1 MKLLWL
7 IYKFIF
13 KRLARLEPWLIYTS
27 IGLLVILGFTT
38 PLTSFVLK
46 KIIETIEYCF
56 DSTLSSYHS
65 GFLIFF
71 CTLYLMLI
79 GLREIASICRSTLFH
94 LIGLELTFDIQ
105 AQILEKIKKIS
116 YKTFFTQKFQDLY
129 SNVLKNSSTECFKLA
144 TTTVNLLVAIIEAV
158 SVMVILICF
167 KLEIVLILTLCS
179 FPALLIK
186 CKTQNEFIDTCNA
199 NTKLERKNSYWFNV
213 LTDKTYLKEIRLFDL
228 ENKFCQK
235 RKFNFDNIL
244 LNWKTFGKRE
254 AKKIIL
260 SQVISSLGILISVC
274 YIIHIT
280 LNKLIGISDFVF
292 YSGIILSFQ
301 AACGQFVFQMSES
314 YKSTLFIKQLFE
326 FLALDEN
333 ITKTLLSSI
342 KVKKH
347 KCYTIEFHDVTFRYP
362 ECQKNALHNVNFKI
376 KSGEKV
382 SIVGENG
389 CGKST
394 LINLL
399 LRHYVPTSGYISLNG
414 INIQKY
420 DLVEYRKMFSGIY
433 QDFQK
438 FAVPVNEFIAF
449 GNKSHVHDFKKLK
462 LATQKTL
469 INNLLENLPQKYE
482 TLLTQLFEPNG
493 LELSGGQWQR
503 LAVSRAFFSDAPIL
517 IFDEPTS
524 ALDAIS
530 EAKIYKELSKIK
542 NKLTIL
548 ISHRM
553 YTLKHSDKIIYMA
566 NGTIVNIGKHD
577 ELLEK
582 CDGYKRLYTT
592 QCEH

>member
-1 MKLLWL
+1 
-7 IYKFIF
+7 
-13 KRLARLEPWLIYTS
+13 
-27 IGLLVILGFTT
+27 
-38 PLTSFVLK
+38 
-46 KIIETIEYCF
+46 
-56 DSTLSSYHS
+56 
-65 GFLIFF
+65 
-71 CTLYLMLI
+71 MLI
-79 GLREIASICRSTLFH
+79 GLREVTSMCRSTLFH
-94 LIGLELTFDIQ
+94 LIGLKLTFDIQ
-105 AQILEKIKKIS
+105 SQILEKIKKIS

-129 SNVLKNSSTECFKLA
+129 SNVLENSSTECFKLA
-144 TTTVNLLVAIIEAV
+144 TTTVNLLAATIEAF
-158 SVMVILICF
+158 SVMVILVCF
-167 KLEIVLILTLCS
+167 KIELVFILMICS
-179 FPALLIK
+179 LPSLLIK
-186 CKTQNEFIDTCNA
+186 CKTQNEFIDTCNK
-199 NTKLERKNSYWFNV
+199 NIKLERKNAYLFNI

-228 ENKFCQK
+228 ENIFCKK

-244 LNWKTFGKRE
+244 INWKVFGKKE
-254 AKKIIL
+254 TKKVIL
-260 SQVISSLGILISVC
+260 SQLISSLGILISVG

-301 AACGQFVFQMSES
+301 SACGQFVFQISES

-326 FLALDEN
+326 FLNLDED
-333 ITKTLLSSI
+333 IIKPLLSI
-342 KVKKH
+342 KES
-347 KCYTIEFHDVTFRYP
+347 KCYTLEFHNVSFCYP
-362 ECQKNALHNVNFKI
+362 GCSKNALHNVNFKI

-399 LRHYVPTSGYISLNG
+399 LRHYVPTSGYISLND
-414 INIQKY
+414 IDIQKY

-449 GNKSHVHDFKKLK
+449 GNKSHVHDLKKLK

-482 TLLTQLFEPNG
+482 TPLTQLFEPNG

-503 LAVSRAFFSDAPIL
+503 LAVSRTFFSDEPIL

-542 NKLTIL
+542 NKLIIL

-553 YTLKHSDKIIYMA
+553 YTLKYSDKVIYMS
-566 NGTIVNIGKHD
+566 NSSIINIGKH
-577 ELLEK
+577 EVLLEK
-582 CDGYKRLYTT
+582 CDGYKKLYST